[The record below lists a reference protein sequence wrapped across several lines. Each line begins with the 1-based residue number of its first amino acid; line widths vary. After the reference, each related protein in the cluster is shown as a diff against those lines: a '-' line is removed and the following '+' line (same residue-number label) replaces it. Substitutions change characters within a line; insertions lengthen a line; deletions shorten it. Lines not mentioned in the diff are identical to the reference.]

1 MAEYASWAAVRWRR
15 CAATRNFVGK
25 VLRKLSRIVP
35 SRFHGKTIIK
45 PHGSLSKDDEWHQRA
60 YFLEDALHN
69 ARLNPSLKPNR
80 KPRIVHLI
88 GSLQPGGAERQ
99 LCNCVIGTRRLGYE
113 VTVLLLFKSTGEH
126 DHYGEI
132 LAKEGVSV
140 RVAGETFNPRFES
153 ELKKIPGGG
162 ASLASIPEEF
172 CPFTIDVLGE
182 LLSDPPDVFHSW
194 LDHPNIWSGVS
205 ALLANIPLI
214 VLSTRNMNPTHFP
227 YLASP
232 YFHAMY
238 KQFVRSP
245 SVKFINNSH
254 AGADDYAK
262 WLNMPK
268 ETFKVVRNGVDFS
281 GLTRASDQVITN
293 FRNDLG
299 IPADGKIIVGVFRLS
314 EEKQP
319 LIFLEVVR
327 RICDR
332 HSNVFAVVA
341 GIGPLEQE
349 LKKFII
355 AHDLGDRIFYFGRRT
370 DVATIFSSATL
381 TLLCSLQEGTPNVL
395 LESQWFGCP
404 VVSTK
409 AGGAVDAV
417 LHGETGLL
425 VDVGDIDGLE
435 NAALMLLENPGMRA
449 SMAGAGPP
457 FIRNRFGMDRMV
469 QETIAIYQSRP
480 EIRT

>member
-1 MAEYASWAAVRWRR
+1 MAEYASWAALRWRR
-15 CAATRNFVGK
+15 SAATRNFFGK
-25 VLRKLSRIVP
+25 LLRKISRIVP
-35 SRFHGKTIIK
+35 NRFHAKTVTK
-45 PHGSLSKDDEWHQRA
+45 PHGSLSQHDDWNQRA
-60 YFLEDALHN
+60 RFLEEALLI
-69 ARLNPSLKPNR
+69 ARSNPPRKASLQS
-80 KPRIVHLI
+80 RIVHLI

-99 LCNCVIGTRRLGYE
+99 LCNCVVGARRLGYE
-113 VTVLLLFKSTGEH
+113 VTVLLLFKPTGEH

-132 LAKEGVSV
+132 LAKEGVTV

-153 ELKKIPGGG
+153 DLKKIPGGE

-172 CPFTIDVLGE
+172 CPFAIDVLGE
-182 LLSDPPDVFHSW
+182 LLSDPPDIFHSW

-214 VLSTRNMNPTHFP
+214 ILSTRNVNPTHFP

-238 KQFVRSP
+238 KQFARSP

-254 AGADDYAK
+254 AGADDYAN

-268 ETFKVVRNGVDFS
+268 EKFKVVLNGVNFS
-281 GLTRASDQVITN
+281 GLSRAPDQDVTN

-299 IPADGKIIVGVFRLS
+299 IPADGKIIAGVFRLS

-319 LIFLEVVR
+319 LVFLEVVR
-327 RICDR
+327 RILSQ
-332 HSNVFAVVA
+332 HSNVFAVIA

-349 LKKFII
+349 LVKFVMV
-355 AHDLGDRIFYFGRRT
+355 HDLGGRIFYLGRRT

-381 TLLCSLQEGTPNVL
+381 KLLCSLQEGTPNVL
-395 LESQWFGCP
+395 LESQWLGCP

-409 AGGAVDAV
+409 VGGAVDAV
-417 LHGETGLL
+417 SHGETGLL

-449 SMAGAGPP
+449 SMAGAGPA

-469 QETIAIYQSRP
+469 QETIAIYNEM
-480 EIRT
+480 EI

>member
-15 CAATRNFVGK
+15 SAATRNFVGK

-35 SRFHGKTIIK
+35 NRFHGKTVTK
-45 PHGSLSKDDEWHQRA
+45 PHGSLSQHDDWNQRA
-60 YFLEDALHN
+60 HFLEEALLN
-69 ARLNPSLKPNR
+69 ARSNPPLKASR
-80 KPRIVHLI
+80 RPRIVHLI

-113 VTVLLLFKSTGEH
+113 VTVILLFKPTGEH

-132 LAKEGVSV
+132 LAKAGVSV

-153 ELKKIPGGG
+153 DLKKIPGGKE
-162 ASLASIPEEF
+162 SLASIPEEF
-172 CPFTIDVLGE
+172 CPFAIDVLGE
-182 LLSDPPDVFHSW
+182 LLSDPPDIFHSW

-214 VLSTRNMNPTHFP
+214 VLSTRNVNPTHFP

-238 KQFVRSP
+238 KQFARSP

-254 AGADDYAK
+254 AGAEDYAK

-268 ETFKVVRNGVDFS
+268 ETFKVVLNGVDFS
-281 GLTRASDQVITN
+281 GLSRAPDQEITD

-299 IPADGKIIVGVFRLS
+299 IPADGKIIAGVFRLS

-319 LIFLEVVR
+319 LVFLETVR
-327 RICDR
+327 RILNR
-332 HSNVFAVVA
+332 HSNVFAVIA
-341 GIGPLEQE
+341 GIGPLEQDVR
-349 LKKFII
+349 KFVMD
-355 AHDLGDRIFYFGRRT
+355 HNLGGRIFHLGRRS

-395 LESQWFGCP
+395 LESQWLGCP

-417 LHGETGLL
+417 SHEETGLL

-435 NAALMLLENPGMRA
+435 NAVLMLLENPGMRA
-449 SMAGAGPP
+449 SMAGAGPA
-457 FIRNRFGMDRMV
+457 FIRYRFGMDRMV
-469 QETIAIYQSRP
+469 RETIAIYNEM
-480 EIRT
+480 EI

>member
-1 MAEYASWAAVRWRR
+1 MAEYASWAAVRLRKS
-15 CAATRNFVGK
+15 AAIWNFVGK

-35 SRFHGKTIIK
+35 KRFYGKTVSK
-45 PHGSLSKDDEWHQRA
+45 PHGSLSQHVDWAQRA
-60 YFLEDALHN
+60 RFLEEAIIN
-69 ARLNPSLKPNR
+69 VRSNPPIKLSR
-80 KPRIVHLI
+80 RPRIVHLI

-99 LCNCVIGTRRLGYE
+99 LCNCVIGTRRLGYD
-113 VTVLLLFKSTGEH
+113 VSVILLFKPTGEH

-153 ELKKIPGGG
+153 ELNKVPGGKACLG
-162 ASLASIPEEF
+162 SIPDEF
-172 CPFTIDVLGE
+172 CPFAIDVLGE

-194 LDHPNIWSGVS
+194 LDHPNVWSGVS

-214 VLSTRNMNPTHFP
+214 VLSTRNVNPTHFP

-238 KQFVRSP
+238 KQFSRSP
-245 SVKFINNSH
+245 SVRFINNSH
-254 AGADDYAK
+254 AGAEDYAI
-262 WLNMPK
+262 WLKMPK
-268 ETFKVVRNGVDFS
+268 EAFKVVLNGVDFS
-281 GLTRASDQVITN
+281 DLSRASDQEITN

-299 IPADGKIIVGVFRLS
+299 IPASGKIIAGVFRLS

-327 RICDR
+327 RICNR
-332 HSNVFAVVA
+332 HSNVFAVIA
-341 GIGPLEQE
+341 GIGPLEHK
-349 LKKFII
+349 LNKFII
-355 AHDLGDRIFYFGRRT
+355 DHELDGRIFHLGRRT
-370 DVATIFSSATL
+370 DVGTIFSSATI

-395 LESQWFGCP
+395 LESQWLGCP

-409 AGGAVDAV
+409 AGGSVDAV
-417 LHGETGLL
+417 SHVETGLL

-435 NAALMLLENPGMRA
+435 NAALMLLENPSMRD
-449 SMAGAGPP
+449 SMARAGPA
-457 FIRNRFGMDRMV
+457 FIQNRFGMDRMV
-469 QETIAIYQSRP
+469 QETIAIYN
-480 EIRT
+480 EMET

>member
-1 MAEYASWAAVRWRR
+1 MGEYASWVAVRWRR
-15 CAATRNFVGK
+15 NAAVRNFTGK

-35 SRFHGKTIIK
+35 SRFHGKKIIK
-45 PHGSLSKDDEWHQRA
+45 PHGSLSKHDDWNQRA
-60 YFLEDALHN
+60 HFLEEALNN
-69 ARLNPSLKPNR
+69 ARSNPPLKINR

-113 VTVLLLFKSTGEH
+113 VTVLLLFKPTGEH

-132 LAKEGVSV
+132 LAKEGVSI

-153 ELKKIPGGG
+153 DIKKIPGGE

-172 CPFTIDVLGE
+172 CPFAIDVLGE

-214 VLSTRNMNPTHFP
+214 VLSTRNVNPTHFP

-238 KQFVRSP
+238 KQFARSP
-245 SVKFINNSH
+245 SVKLINNSH
-254 AGADDYAK
+254 AGAEDYAS
-262 WLNMPK
+262 WLNVPK
-268 ETFKVVRNGVDFS
+268 ERFKVVLNGVDFP
-281 GLTRASDQVITN
+281 GLSRTTDQDVTN
-293 FRNDLG
+293 FRDDLG
-299 IPADGKIIVGVFRLS
+299 IPVDGKIIAGVFRLS

-319 LIFLEVVR
+319 LVFLEVVR
-327 RICDR
+327 RVLNR
-332 HSNVFAVVA
+332 HSNVFAVIA
-341 GIGPLEQE
+341 GIGPLEQDV
-349 LKKFII
+349 KKFVM
-355 AHDLGDRIFYFGRRT
+355 AHNLGDRVFYLGRRT

-381 TLLCSLQEGTPNVL
+381 KLLCSLQEGTPNVL
-395 LESQWFGCP
+395 LESQWLGCP

-417 LHGETGLL
+417 SHGETGLL
-425 VDVGDIDGLE
+425 VEVGDIDGLE
-435 NAALMLLENPGMRA
+435 NAVLMLLENPDLRD
-449 SMAGAGPP
+449 SMARAAPS
-457 FIRNRFGMDRMV
+457 FIRNRFGMDRMI
-469 QETIAIYQSRP
+469 QETIAIYN
-480 EIRT
+480 EMEV

>member
-15 CAATRNFVGK
+15 SAATRNIVGK

-35 SRFHGKTIIK
+35 NRIHGKSVTK
-45 PHGSLSKDDEWHQRA
+45 PHGSLSQHDDWARRA
-60 YFLEDALHN
+60 HFLEEAILN
-69 ARLNPSLKPNR
+69 ARSNPPLNRSR
-80 KPRIVHLI
+80 RPRIMHLI

-99 LCNCVIGTRRLGYE
+99 LCNCVIGTRRMGYE
-113 VTVLLLFKSTGEH
+113 VTVLLLFKPTGEH

-140 RVAGETFNPRFES
+140 RVAGETFNPRFKS
-153 ELKKIPGGG
+153 ELRKIPGGE
-162 ASLASIPEEF
+162 ANLSCIPEEF
-172 CPFTIDVLGE
+172 CPFAIDVLGE

-194 LDHPNIWSGVS
+194 LDHPNVWSGVS

-214 VLSTRNMNPTHFP
+214 VLSTRNVNPTHFP

-245 SVKFINNSH
+245 SVKLINNSH

-262 WLNMPK
+262 WLDIPR
-268 ETFKVVRNGVDFS
+268 ETFKVVLNGVDFS
-281 GLTRASDQVITN
+281 GLSRASDQDVTN
-293 FRNDLG
+293 FRDDLG
-299 IPADGKIIVGVFRLS
+299 IPADAIIIAGVFRLS

-319 LIFLEVVR
+319 LVFLEVIR
-327 RICDR
+327 RILGR
-332 HSNVFAVVA
+332 HSNVFAVIA
-341 GIGPLEQE
+341 GIGPLEQ
-349 LKKFII
+349 
-355 AHDLGDRIFYFGRRT
+355 DLAEFVMTHNLGGHIFYLGRRT

-381 TLLCSLQEGTPNVL
+381 KLLCSLQEGTPNVL
-395 LESQWFGCP
+395 LESQWLGCP

-417 LHGETGLL
+417 SHGETGLL
-425 VDVGDIDGLE
+425 VDVGDIDELE
-435 NAALMLLENPGMRA
+435 SAVLTLLENPRLRA
-449 SMAGAGPP
+449 SMAEAGPA
-457 FIRNRFGMDRMV
+457 FIRNRFGMDRMI
-469 QETIAIYQSRP
+469 QETIAVYN
-480 EIRT
+480 EISV